1 MKKDEAKELRK
12 RAKHV
17 TVSKLKA
24 SMTKEGKRDSAGWP
38 IQMTKEVRLGQV
50 AGVIAIT
57 DGAVQRTTKA
67 LKKYGGSDK
76 VVAFGQGV
84 HSGLDYSRK
93 VAQSASRGGRL
104 IDHKG
109 RSHKQRRGT
118 VIH

>member
-1 MKKDEAKELRK
+1 MKKDENKELHK

-17 TVSKLKA
+17 TVPKLKA
-24 SMTKEGKRDSAGWP
+24 AMSKEAKRDSADWP
-38 IQMTKEVRLGQV
+38 IQMTQTIRLSHV
-50 AGVIAIT
+50 AGVIQET
-57 DGAVQRTTKA
+57 DSEVERTTRA

-84 HSGLDYSRK
+84 HSGLDYSKK
-93 VAQSASRGGRL
+93 VAQSANRAGRL

>member
-1 MKKDEAKELRK
+1 MKKDEAAELRK

-17 TVSKLKA
+17 TVPKLKA
-24 SMTKEGKRDSAGWP
+24 SMTKEAKRDSADWP
-38 IQMTKEVRLGQV
+38 IQMTKEVRLGHV
-50 AGVIAIT
+50 AGVITLT
-57 DGAVQRTTKA
+57 DDEVQRTTTT

-109 RSHKQRRGT
+109 RSHKQRRGS